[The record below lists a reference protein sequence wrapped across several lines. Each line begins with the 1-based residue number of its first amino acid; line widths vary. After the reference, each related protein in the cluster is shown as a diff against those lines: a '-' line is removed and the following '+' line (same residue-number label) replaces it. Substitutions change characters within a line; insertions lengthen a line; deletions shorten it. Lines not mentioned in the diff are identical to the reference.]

1 MKKNYLI
8 FIMIITL
15 GLVLSCSNNNSFSDK
30 TAMITFGNSSSR
42 ELNSSNQIPMSND
55 LYWYYTAEKI
65 DGGYSTGTAL
75 TQTPVKEGV
84 TGYLNKSVGPF
95 SYGKWKFT
103 LYGYADSNRK
113 DLIYSGVNSDVSIG
127 ATNSTVNVTVR
138 YQNESGKDGYL
149 LIEDVNFIT
158 ASTSTTASITSAKM
172 TITRDGASGSLAVK
186 NLTNNNLK
194 FSHEKI
200 TLTDGVYKLDFQL
213 RDNAGNEVG
222 TVNGKYVLIL
232 SGRVTKVSGSI
243 SENTE
248 YGSFKVTISNPADN
262 EYDVSNGKRFVST
275 FAQLKKALSDIAT
288 GTNTIILNNNIIA
301 SETLNISGKVVIDL
315 NSNTITNNSSSKLF
329 AIPEGSSLTIKNG
342 GISSSNNV
350 VEATGGSISFDNV
363 SIDGNLDKVIDAKT
377 NSTTI
382 SLANSEFFNVNYVI
396 YSEKTNNLT
405 ISNCRFSNIA
415 NSAVKLIQKVDGA
428 SISITGCEFVNSN
441 TLNLSIELS
450 ETVTK
455 GFNSLSISN
464 NTFAG
469 RGKKFVVL
477 SSAISDSLANNFSI
491 RNSQLLLGASAND
504 LFEDQSTEANKYSY
518 NSSTGKISK

>member
-55 LYWYYTAEKI
+55 LYWYYTAEKM

-103 LYGYADSNRK
+103 LYGYADSNCK

-127 ATNSTVNVTVR
+127 ATNSTVNVTVSYR
-138 YQNESGKDGYL
+138 NESGKDGYL
-149 LIEDVNFIT
+149 LIENVNFIT
-158 ASTSTTASITSAKM
+158 ASTSTTASITSATM
-172 TITRDGASGSLAVK
+172 TITKDGSTEEPIVK
-186 NLTNNNLK
+186 NLTKTNNT
-194 FSHEKI
+194 FSHKKI
-200 TLTDGVYKLDFQL
+200 TLKNGVYKLDFQL

-248 YGSFKVTISNPADN
+248 YGSFNVTIINPADN

-275 FAQLKKALSDIAT
+275 FAQLKKALSDSAT
-288 GTNTIILNNNIIA
+288 GTNTIIFNNNISA
-301 SETLNISGKVVIDL
+301 SETLNISGNVVIDL

-329 AIPEGSSLTIKNG
+329 TISNGTSLIIKNG

-363 SIDGNLDKVIDAKT
+363 SIDGRLDKVIDAKT
-377 NSTTI
+377 NPTTI
-382 SLANSEFFNVNYVI
+382 SLANSEFLNVNYVVF
-396 YSEKTNNLT
+396 SEKTNQLT
-405 ISNCRFSNIA
+405 INNCRFTNITTRA
-415 NSAVKLIQKVDGA
+415 IELNQKIDGN
-428 SISITGCEFVNSN
+428 SISITGSEFINSN
-441 TLNLSIELS
+441 AFKLSVVLS

-455 GFNSLSISN
+455 GFDSISISN

-469 RGKKFVVL
+469 SGKKFVVL
-477 SSAISDSLANNFSI
+477 SSAISETLANNFSLT
-491 RNSQLLLGASAND
+491 NTTLLLGATVND
-504 LFEDQSTEANKYSY
+504 LFEDQLNEYQY
-518 NSSTGKISK
+518 NSSTGEISK